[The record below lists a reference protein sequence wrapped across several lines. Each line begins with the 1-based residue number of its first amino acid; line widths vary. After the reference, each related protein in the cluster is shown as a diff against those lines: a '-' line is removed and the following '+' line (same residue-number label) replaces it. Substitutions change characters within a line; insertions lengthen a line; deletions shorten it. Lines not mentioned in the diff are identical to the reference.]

1 MNSRF
6 DQIMHSVGLPALFA
20 AFGEPASLL
29 RLIGTVTVVQV
40 MLRQRFTPEEIEGLH
55 IGIGD
60 GIAEFRCSDVSEEDP
75 LVRGD
80 VVKIGSVEWTVQR
93 PLDNDGLTIS
103 YLVRRT

>member
-40 MLRQRFTPEEIEGLH
+40 MLRQRFALEEIEGLH
-55 IGIGD
+55 VGVGD
-60 GIAEFRCSDVSEEDP
+60 AIAELKASDIAEP
-75 LVRGD
+75 LTKGD
-80 VVKIGSVEWTVQR
+80 IVQIGGINWTVQR
-93 PLDNDGLTIS
+93 LIDQDGLTIS
-103 YLVRRT
+103 YLVRRS

>member
-40 MLRQRFTPEEIEGLH
+40 MLRQRFTPEEVEGLH
-55 IGIGD
+55 VGIGD
-60 GIAEFRCSDVSEEDP
+60 AIAEFRCGDLSEEP

-93 PLDNDGLTIS
+93 MLENDGLIAG
-103 YLVRRT
+103 YLVRRA